1 MADYTERIAGELKLP
16 VNGVKAVASLL
27 ADGCTVPFI
36 ARYRKEKTGSLNEVQ
51 ITAIRDGLA
60 RVQELEAR
68 RETILSSLTERGV
81 LTEELKKSIE
91 SASTM
96 TALEDAYLPY
106 RPKRRTRALIAKEA
120 GLQPLADALLLQ
132 EGKDPAVLA
141 SGFINPEKGITDAE
155 AALSGARDIIA
166 ESVSE
171 NPAVR
176 QEMRVVFV
184 IYGTCSSKANARKK
198 DEPDAAT
205 YADYFDWQE
214 KLRSIPSHRLLAVLR
229 GEKEG
234 YLSLSAR
241 PDEKIALD
249 RIMKRFIKGSGEDSK
264 QVEKAIIDGYKRL
277 LAPAME
283 TEARAALK
291 QRADTEAIAIFAR
304 NLREL
309 LMASPFGAR
318 AVLAIDPGFRTGC
331 KVVCL
336 DSKGD
341 LQYHT
346 VIFIQQSEAE
356 LKKAEQTIRS
366 LVSKYHPDA
375 IAVGNG
381 TASRETE
388 DFLRRLNLEIPI
400 IVVSESGAS
409 VYSASDLARHEFPDQ
424 DVTVRG
430 AVSIGRRLM
439 DPLAELVKIDP
450 KSIGVGQYQHD
461 VDQKQLKNALDDTV
475 MSCVNAVG
483 VDLNTASPKLLSYV
497 SGLTPALAENIVK
510 YRENEGPFKSRQE
523 VLKVPR
529 LGPKAYE
536 QSAGFLRIRN
546 AANPLDGSAV
556 HPENYNIVDA
566 IAKDLNCTVRD
577 LISSKELRD
586 KIDLKRYVTENV
598 GLPTL
603 QDILAELEKPG
614 RDPRSGFEVF
624 SFDPNIHEIGDLKPG
639 MKLPGIVS
647 NVTAFGAFVNI
658 GVHQDGLVHIS
669 QMGCYIKD
677 ISKVLH
683 PGMPVEVVVANV
695 DLKRHRIALRMEMK
709 KKNLKGKTE
718 SHPNDNSKES
728 IIQ

>member
-1 MADYTERIAGELKLP
+1 MADYTERIAKDLKLSLSG
-16 VNGVKAVASLL
+16 VNAVAALL

-51 ITAIRDGLA
+51 ITAIRDGLS
-60 RVQELEAR
+60 RVQELETR
-68 RETILSSLTERGV
+68 REAILSSLTERGI
-81 LTEELKKSIE
+81 LTDELKTSIE

-120 GLQPLADALLLQ
+120 GLQPLADALFLQ
-132 EGKDPAVLA
+132 EGKDPAALA
-141 SGFINPEKGITDAE
+141 ANFINPEKGIVDAE
-155 AALSGARDIIA
+155 SALSGARDIIA
-166 ESVSE
+166 ESISE
-171 NPAVR
+171 NPVVR
-176 QEMRVVFV
+176 QDMRVVFV
-184 IYGTCSSKANARKK
+184 LFGICTSKVIAKKK
-198 DEPDAAT
+198 DEPGAAT

-214 KLRSIPSHRLLAVLR
+214 KLRFVPSHRLLAVLR

-234 YLSLSAR
+234 YLSLSIR
-241 PDEKIALD
+241 PDEALALD
-249 RIMKRFIKGSGEDSK
+249 RILKRFVKGSGEDSQ
-264 QVEKAIIDGYKRL
+264 QVKKAVIDGYKRL
-277 LAPAME
+277 LAPSME
-283 TEARAALK
+283 TEARTALK

-318 AVLAIDPGFRTGC
+318 PVLAIDPGFRTGC
-331 KVVCL
+331 KIVCL

-341 LQYHT
+341 LLYHT
-346 VIFIQQSEAE
+346 VIFIQQSDAE
-356 LKKAEQTIRS
+356 LKKAEQTIRT
-366 LVSKYHPDA
+366 LILKYHPDA

-388 DFLRRLNLEIPI
+388 DFLRGLNLEIPV

-409 VYSASDLARHEFPDQ
+409 VYSASELARREFPDQ

-475 MSCVNAVG
+475 VSCVNAVG
-483 VDLNTASPKLLSYV
+483 VDLNTASSKLLSYV
-497 SGLTPALAENIVK
+497 SGLTPSLADNIVK
-510 YRENEGPFKSRQE
+510 YRENNGPFKSRQE

-529 LGPKAYE
+529 LGPKAFE
-536 QSAGFLRIRN
+536 QSAGFLRIHN

-556 HPENYNIVDA
+556 HPENYNIVDM
-566 IAKDLNCTVRD
+566 IAKDLNCTVND
-577 LISSKELRD
+577 LVLSKDLRD
-586 KIDLKRYVTENV
+586 KIDINRYVTENV

-603 QDILAELEKPG
+603 KDILNELEKPG
-614 RDPRSGFEVF
+614 RDPRSGFEIF
-624 SFDPNIHEIGDLKPG
+624 SFDPHVHEINDLKPG

-683 PGMPVEVVVANV
+683 PGMPVEVIVTDV
-695 DLKRHRIALRMEMK
+695 DIKRHRIALRMEMDKKLGK
-709 KKNLKGKTE
+709 KKKG
-718 SHPNDNSKES
+718 NKEKV
-728 IIQ
+728 ITHQGEIQ